1 MRKDLGESVRV
12 RLLVTVT
19 VVDAVMDAVM
29 DAIVIAIVARALRSR
44 TPLGY

>member
-19 VVDAVMDAVM
+19 VVDAVMDA
-29 DAIVIAIVARALRSR
+29 IVIAIVARALRSR